1 MMNKNI
7 DSINIIIVIIM
18 ICPFLGDPMGYNQST
33 YDHWDKNWDH
43 NWDNN

>member
-1 MMNKNI
+1 
-7 DSINIIIVIIM
+7 M

-43 NWDNN
+43 KWDNNKNDNWDTM

>member
-1 MMNKNI
+1 M
-7 DSINIIIVIIM
+7 IIIVIIM

-43 NWDNN
+43 KWDNNKNDNWDTM